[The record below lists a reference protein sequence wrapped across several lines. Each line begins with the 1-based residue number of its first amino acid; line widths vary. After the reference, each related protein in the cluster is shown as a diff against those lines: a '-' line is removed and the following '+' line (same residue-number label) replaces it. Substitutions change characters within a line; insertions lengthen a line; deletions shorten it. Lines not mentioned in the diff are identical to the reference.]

1 MAVKLK
7 QYTRYQIDFGGKWI
21 LPAAICMGLSFFL
34 RVVYYFGLTNI
45 FSYDTG
51 TIILQIILPLLFCA
65 GYIVLLRAV
74 KLNAPGVFAI
84 LGTAFCLLLMIWNF
98 SSGDVLRIL
107 LSVVFY
113 LFSGLVLL
121 ATAGGYL
128 PGRLLSSAVFLVL
141 LIFRFM
147 LYRPSGSQIGQMVLE
162 ISVLCIPASLFC
174 LTRCL
179 KEAKSRTKIDA

>member
-1 MAVKLK
+1 MKLK

-21 LPAAICMGLSFFL
+21 LPGAIFMGLSFFL

-45 FSYDTG
+45 FSYDAG
-51 TIILQIILPLLFCA
+51 TIILQIILPLLLCA

-84 LGTAFCLLLMIWNF
+84 LGAAFCMMILIWNF
-98 SSGDVLRIL
+98 STGDILRIL

-128 PGRLLSSAVFLVL
+128 PGRLLSSGLFLALLVFRYL
-141 LIFRFM
+141 LYAPSFR
-147 LYRPSGSQIGQMVLE
+147 QIGPFILE
-162 ISVLCIPASLFC
+162 LSVLCILASLFC
-174 LTRCL
+174 LTRCM
-179 KEAKSRTKIDA
+179 KEVKNKTKSDA

>member
-45 FSYDTG
+45 FSYNTG
-51 TIILQIILPLLFCA
+51 TIILQIILPLFLCA

-84 LGTAFCLLLMIWNF
+84 IGAAFCLMILIWNF
-98 SSGDVLRIL
+98 STGDILRIL

-128 PGRLLSSAVFLVL
+128 PGRFLSSAVFLVL

-147 LYRPSGSQIGQMVLE
+147 LYRPSGTQIGQMVLE
-162 ISVLCIPASLFC
+162 ISILCIPASLFC

-179 KEAKSRTKIDA
+179 KEGKNRTKIDA